1 MKKYLSL
8 LLSFLLFT
16 STFFSSI
23 GKVFAED
30 SAKLDEENNTGSVV
44 LTKIDSNDGKKLQG
58 AEFDL
63 IDTNSNKLKSTSLKT
78 SSNGTLEVNDLK
90 VGNYKFVETKAPE
103 GYMLD
108 DSPVIFEIKKNQTEY
123 VKKSNIKI
131 KSEDSNI
138 ESDDNST
145 NQENSA
151 DKNNDKDQ
159 TSDQGQDKNQEQDKN
174 QDQNSVYKDKE
185 NNKVDND
192 DFDEKNLDE
201 KINIITDTVNKF
213 FMSSIFSMKS
223 GSIIDS
229 GALFHENGQ
238 SNNENNEWGVWD
250 KVILE
255 YNWSLKDGQ
264 GKWYTETINL
274 PNELVLVND
283 VNFNIYSSDGTII
296 GTVSATV
303 ADKSFTITLT
313 DPTDYLANHVN
324 VTGKIKFDTTFIYE
338 IQNNTSKE
346 TIDIDINGETS
357 TVIVNPGGPIDPNE
371 KIYKWGTINTTDNTV
386 EWTVRVNYAQAEIEN
401 SVVTENLGDGQ
412 EYIDGSM
419 VIMKYKLDSNHN
431 VIASEDVTNQY
442 SPNVNSEKNSFTLNL
457 GDINEMF
464 YITFKVKITDSSISK
479 FYNNAKLTGENIKNE
494 EVTVSKEISTGSGN
508 GNGDYIGSVQLLKVD
523 KDYLSIKLPGAKFDL
538 MKKDGTIVQSGLVT
552 DANGEINIQGLA
564 LGEYYFVETEAPDG
578 YKLDKTPVE
587 FEILSTQTEVL
598 KITKTNETNGD
609 YIGSVQLLKVD
620 KDDSTIKLPGA
631 EFELQDKDGNTLQSG
646 LTTDA
651 DGKIS
656 LELNPGEYQFVET
669 KAPSGYKL
677 DKTPVKFTIE
687 KNQTSEVV
695 VSKTNTKKTVSPPV
709 DPVTKGTAELSK
721 VDKNDG
727 KVLSGA
733 IFELQD
739 SYGKVI
745 KSGLTTDL
753 LGKITVTDL
762 KAGEYQ
768 FVETKAPDGY
778 VLDKTPIKFIILN
791 NQSTTVKL
799 TKENEKDTVLPPA
812 PDKGSVVLTKKGSD
826 GKTLEGAVFELKDSK
841 GNTIKKDLKT
851 DKKGQIVI
859 NDLDLGDYQFV
870 EVKSPDGYILDKTP
884 IKFTVIDKQIIWL
897 FMTNKKNVDPG
908 DPIDPGNP
916 TEPGKPSIP
925 GQTDTGN
932 STGGGKLPQTGAL
945 IGTTSIALTGM
956 LLAILGVY
964 LVRNKKA

>member
-16 STFFSSI
+16 STFFSSV

-63 IDTNSNKLKSTSLKT
+63 IDTNSNKLKSTSLIT

-138 ESDDNST
+138 ESDDNLT
-145 NQENSA
+145 NQENSD

-159 TSDQGQDKNQEQDKN
+159 KSDQEQDKN

-192 DFDEKNLDE
+192 DFAEKNLDE
-201 KINIITDTVNKF
+201 KINTITDTVNKF

-250 KVILE
+250 KIILE

-264 GKWYTETINL
+264 GKGYTETINL

-313 DPTDYLANHVN
+313 DPTNYLANHVN

-401 SVVTENLGDGQ
+401 SVVTEKLGDGQ

-419 VIMKYKLDSNHN
+419 VIMKYKLDSYHN
-431 VIASEDVTNQY
+431 VIASQDVTNQY
-442 SPNVNSEKNSFTLNL
+442 SPSVNSEKNSFTLNL

-494 EVTVSKEISTGSGN
+494 EVTVSKEISIGSGN
-508 GNGDYIGSVQLLKVD
+508 G
-523 KDYLSIKLPGAKFDL
+523 
-538 MKKDGTIVQSGLVT
+538 
-552 DANGEINIQGLA
+552 
-564 LGEYYFVETEAPDG
+564 
-578 YKLDKTPVE
+578 
-587 FEILSTQTEVL
+587 
-598 KITKTNETNGD
+598 NGD

-695 VSKTNTKKTVSPPV
+695 VSKTNTKKTINPPV

-733 IFELQD
+733 VFELQD
-739 SYGKVI
+739 TNGKVI

-753 LGKITVTDL
+753 LGRITVTDL

-778 VLDKTPIKFIILN
+778 VLDKTPIKFKISN

-799 TKENEKDTVLPPA
+799 TKENKKDTVLPPA

-851 DKKGQIVI
+851 DKKGQIII

-932 STGGGKLPQTGAL
+932 SSGGGKLPQTGAL